1 MQEMER
7 RGGRCGGLGDGG
19 SSLDD
24 SCLGWDGGAVDV
36 EQGLSGTIV
45 GCRSEGECHDED
57 VEVWG
62 GVKRAIRK
70 RF

>member
-1 MQEMER
+1 MEVAR
-7 RGGRCGGLGDGG
+7 WTIDVWAGM
-19 SSLDD
+19 
-24 SCLGWDGGAVDV
+24 GGAVDV
-36 EQGLSGTIV
+36 EQGLSGTMV

-62 GVKRAIRK
+62 GVKRAISK